1 MQRYKF
7 MVATT
12 KINKNLWFYP
22 QKYADKKNHKC
33 LKDSEFGSAH
43 KVRLLIPLV
52 FVISV
57 TEYVF
62 ES

>member
-1 MQRYKF
+1 MR
-7 MVATT
+7 
-12 KINKNLWFYP
+12 I
-22 QKYADKKNHKC
+22 KNHKC

-43 KVRLLIPLV
+43 KVRLLIPPV